1 MAADGND
8 TGRTGMGYAA
18 GAALVAVA
26 ALLWSMMGLAI
37 RNIEVA
43 GTWAILFWRSVGMVP
58 VLLAFVAWRGRRP
71 LGVALRA
78 TGRAG
83 LIGGFGLVLAFAG
96 AIFAIQSTT
105 VANAVFLFAASPFL
119 AAGLGWALL
128 GERVRASTWVAM
140 AVAGLGLLVMVREG
154 LALGALAGNAAAL
167 ASALGFAIFT
177 LALRWGRLGDMMP
190 AVAIGGGLSIG
201 VALVMLG
208 VTGQPLMVP
217 LNDIGVAMAM
227 GAGLLAVGMA
237 LYTIGSQVVPA
248 ADLTLIT
255 MIEVMLA
262 PVWVWLLLGEEAS
275 AATLWGGMII
285 LCAIALNALGGMRR
299 KPAIPPVG

>member
-1 MAADGND
+1 
-8 TGRTGMGYAA
+8 MGYAA

-43 GTWAILFWRSVGMVP
+43 GTWAILFWRSAAMVP
-58 VLLAFVAWRGRRP
+58 VLLAFVALRGRRP
-71 LGVALRA
+71 LGAALRD

-83 LIGGFGLVLAFAG
+83 LIGGAGLVLAFAG

-105 VANAVFLFAASPFL
+105 VANAVFLFSAAPFL

-128 GERVRASTWVAM
+128 GERVRATTWAAMCVA
-140 AVAGLGLLVMVREG
+140 LFGLLVMVREG
-154 LALGALAGNAAAL
+154 LALGALAGNLAAL
-167 ASALGFAIFT
+167 GSALGFAIFT
-177 LALRWGRLGDMMP
+177 LALRWGRLGNMMP
-190 AVAIGGGLSIG
+190 AVAIGGALSMA
-201 VALVMLG
+201 VALIMLA
-208 VTGQPLMVP
+208 VPGQPLWVP
-217 LNDIGVAMAM
+217 LPDILVSMLM

-248 ADLTLIT
+248 ADLTLIS

-262 PVWVWLLLGEEAS
+262 PVWVWLFLGEEAS
-275 AATLWGGMII
+275 SATLWGGVII
-285 LCAIALNALGGMRR
+285 LCAVTLNALGGMRR
-299 KPAIPPVG
+299 KPALPPVA

>member
-1 MAADGND
+1 
-8 TGRTGMGYAA
+8 MGYAA

-43 GTWAILFWRSVGMVP
+43 GTWAILFWRSAAMVP
-58 VLLAFVAWRGRRP
+58 VLLTFVALRGRRP
-71 LGVALRA
+71 LGAALRD

-83 LIGGFGLVLAFAG
+83 LIGGAGLVLAFAG

-105 VANAVFLFAASPFL
+105 VANAVFLFSAAPFL

-128 GERVRASTWVAM
+128 GERVRATTWAAMCVA
-140 AVAGLGLLVMVREG
+140 LFGLLVMVREG
-154 LALGALAGNAAAL
+154 LALGALAGNLAAL
-167 ASALGFAIFT
+167 GSALGFAIFT
-177 LALRWGRLGDMMP
+177 LALRWGRLGNMMP
-190 AVAIGGGLSIG
+190 AVAIGGALSMA
-201 VALVMLG
+201 VALIMLA
-208 VTGQPLMVP
+208 VTGQPLWVP
-217 LNDIGVAMAM
+217 LPDILVSMLM

-248 ADLTLIT
+248 ADLTLIS

-262 PVWVWLLLGEEAS
+262 PVWVWLFLGEEAS
-275 AATLWGGMII
+275 SATLWGGVII
-285 LCAIALNALGGMRR
+285 LCAVTLNALGGMRR
-299 KPAIPPVG
+299 KPALPPIA